1 MANLLDVSI
10 NRVPL
15 SAQKSVTD
23 VLKVILGPDAANK
36 INTLLDIG
44 GFVLGGLNEQAAD
57 VFATKLREAGATV
70 SIELSNTTLD
80 LFRVRLLS
88 FGEQKIQV
96 IKQVR
101 DITGL
106 GLKEA
111 KVLVENN
118 GVVKDNLDKP
128 SAVKVHQRLS
138 SVGAT
143 VVIEAMS
150 GTDSDEDPEKPEP
163 VEDDSYLVKGKVSLA
178 NGEPASSLLVRAYD
192 KDLRSEQ
199 HLGEAST
206 LETGEYA
213 ISYKQEQ
220 FSGSEKNNADLL
232 LRVFN
237 EVGIELALKTKT
249 KDEPDIFFNSPKKMD
264 VDLQIEESAAVKA
277 SEYERLEVF
286 LNPALD
292 GAVLAELSL
301 QDINFLLHETEIN
314 EFSDEF
320 PASANSIHFIAQSEK
335 NSHETNIPVAAFYGW
350 ARMGFGLVR
359 DHSTEQ
365 PTLNLDTLLEQSDK
379 YLKDA
384 LEQAIAKTIIPAW
397 LTEQIDSILSQLQ
410 RLRDDKTQQEKD
422 HWLQYEAKGVLIDA
436 VSAEALVGF
445 LVHAKSS
452 DEDSSLN
459 LQGSITNG
467 QGEFILTYALPPE
480 STLSNLSL
488 VLNIEAS
495 NGDELDEQEVSLPVE
510 QKEAVIIKITVPVPI
525 EPGEAL
531 QLTALPITFS
541 NDLTTFLKK
550 NNLTNIAELRKL
562 GNLETVKGLPE
573 TLRASDEVRQLQAQV
588 DLSLLSTDLKPA
600 EQIKQNQLLID
611 KGFASFSA
619 IADMP
624 VEQFV
629 SVIGNDSIVSP
640 AIQHAQAR
648 YLDFQLANAYLDIKT
663 GGTNNSEELQQDSA
677 LSCQCEDCVSA
688 LSPGA
693 YLTDLI
699 GYVTSNVTQ
708 ASGTA
713 ITLDFLVDNF
723 HQPLSKLPINCAA
736 TKTQVRQVR
745 IACEVLLA
753 AIDTSQLNFVI
764 TDERVAKYRQAAYQ
778 SLLRNIGTSQFD
790 LDRASSDDDI
800 EAIAHR
806 IGIDSK
812 YVEELQ
818 LESDVHQI
826 LGNALSEHNL
836 ERIFGL
842 PAYMETYID
851 IDIPRVRLLD
861 PLRFLKAE
869 QKRPELY
876 DWRLEHLKKQWKE
889 MDFPES
895 PLSQNTPIIDP
906 DVIGPDDFRH
916 PDELNTAFELWKTR
930 REWVDEQ
937 IARIHGKVI
946 SDSNKPN
953 GLATAIAEV
962 TVPTTLDNLIAQQAL
977 LANDAKIIENTTFTQ
992 WLSERQL
999 SVEALN
1005 ELARFATDVKAG
1017 KEYNEEEWQT
1027 YSTSATNIIVNS
1039 VKRVAYNSWVLEE
1052 ANIGLNMTT
1061 FWPSLTE
1068 PQEGAWSLFLESE
1081 KPLLDPE
1088 NIEPKQLP
1096 DGKFALRA
1104 RTLWNERRI
1113 QLDNKQKEYADI
1125 LKSKTAGG
1133 LDVIMIDAFGTVPDI
1148 EDINTKLNSLDQA
1161 EQSEAKAQILAL
1173 NLHQESFITLV
1184 AASLI
1189 LNDDQQTLSDTV
1201 QNNLSVALVSA
1212 YKFNFLY
1219 ENWLLEEAS
1228 LPYWQSLK
1236 ARLPKW
1242 RASQSQRQQWQQ
1254 TLKQASTPPLIDPDV
1269 ISGDV
1274 LLEPVIGNFSYDTW
1288 RSRIKLIDVELNTI
1302 RDSIEQGGNVTD
1314 DVIKPDAIEDLF
1326 SEEKYLGVSH
1336 QDLIV
1341 LSQLEEVGIAITSRL
1356 QQISLAREAY
1366 LFLLDIAK
1374 RIEKGFKVLAGT
1386 RENMYA
1392 ILLQMWKVKQ
1402 FATWREEESNKLS
1415 LSPEFF
1421 KYPTQRPTFTMQ
1433 QEAKKWRID
1442 ARRQRQWYRTLK
1454 ARIDQQQVLASSLK
1468 SMVSEVE
1475 EQTLPELR
1483 DVLIEIVDDNNDAFN
1498 IKAERLT
1505 KRFLIDL
1512 QQSGCQMTTR
1522 VGMALEVLQTLVF
1535 SIRSGKIDIADVE
1548 LKLSSK
1554 QFEQEWRWMGSYAT
1568 WKAAMGVFLYPEQI
1582 LYPSLREEQTSEFRR
1597 LTSNTSNQ
1605 LSPKDACK
1613 ISEAYYEYLKDISAL
1628 EVKATCWG
1636 STSIKSKQE
1645 CFTEN
1650 ISKQKDKGLLY
1661 LFGINNE
1668 TKRCYWSTF
1677 DLKAQASAALA
1688 ATFLLNVKKQ
1698 TFQSSWQ
1705 SLPIGDVNVTDIVG
1719 ATTYQHKM
1727 YVVLRIIVKEKDKL
1741 GSLLYDLETNTWSEL
1756 VELEIPSSPRGASFT
1771 MVQQDLTHNQP
1782 QPPTIC
1788 CLALTDPKKFFSY
1801 KFSGSAGYIY
1811 YKENIDNQYSSIL
1824 YSNTLTKENTWVN
1837 NKWTIITYLDHPV
1850 YRTNYIVGEKSKIT
1864 SAVQYKNGLLV
1875 SVNIEN
1881 IYQSSIGSNSS
1892 FQGYIYGVKGSSL
1905 TIGLNLFSNQSSG
1918 LDNYLTIKSSIKSK
1932 SSYLNDVTG
1941 HSEKSINELKNEIV
1955 SLEKKKNNIISED
1968 DYTKWLSGRNG
1979 PGLYPISALRVD
1991 SSKKN
1996 VTRLHVFSTY
2006 SLSYDVKDL
2015 PDSDEKLNNFASSFN
2030 VFLPEKKLLTSSQN
2044 NKKISLATHNGKP
2057 LLNYSYDIVYNIEV
2071 DTNYFRPVYSII
2083 SSRINTGLLNVV
2095 FKLNIAPSLQSNPI
2109 QISTKTNIES
2119 QEYRR
2124 NWIHENSV
2132 SNDYANR
2139 RYLDEAYYYLPVWIA
2154 EQLSRS
2160 GHYKEALEWYRLV
2173 FDYTSTINRRISWV
2187 LQQEDQLDYN
2197 YDRKNE
2203 WPVQLNPHAF
2213 AQNRK
2218 NTYTHFTVQSI
2229 IRCLLDYADAEFTY
2243 DTSESV
2249 ARARNLYNTA
2259 LELIE
2264 LELPVQPENKC
2275 LALIE
2280 SLKYTVEDITL
2291 QPYYDYLKSRLG
2303 QLDSTEVLK
2312 NTLVEVRNKL
2322 NSNFSEEKRLSNA
2335 LDVIQMALGERKASL
2350 TATEITAKS
2359 LLTKQ
2364 NFSRTLFSD
2373 LRLSTS
2379 FANTGRL
2386 LSRLASS
2393 NPNIVDNNSA
2403 GIETVEIADFSE
2415 IVIGYSPRLSFE
2427 FCIPNNPTVKFLL
2440 LRAKLNLFKIRNC
2453 MNIAGM
2459 QRELEPY
2466 SAPIDVESALPSMG
2480 AGGQINLAGVTR
2492 IRPTQY
2498 RYPVLVD
2505 RAKQLTHLAQQTESS
2520 FFSTLQSLDQERYTL
2535 FKARQDVEL
2544 SKEGVKL
2551 QKLRVRESEDGVGLA
2566 ELQLDRTSILAET
2579 YAEWL
2584 SEDRLKLEEELLQA
2598 YKNLNFNQL
2607 WASRMRYLS
2616 QGLQIGASIA
2626 SVDKWDPG
2634 SIVAASLLGGSIVAT
2649 AVEGGFTD
2657 NAIQNQYHINTLSL
2671 RVSITLRNR
2680 EYELQNQ
2687 LAEQD
2692 LEIGN
2697 QQIKLANDRLHITEQ
2712 EQAIAEIQSEQA
2724 SDTVVFLQEKFSN
2737 VELYNWMSGVLQ
2749 SIFRYYLQQAAAISK
2764 LAEIQL
2770 AFERQEPL
2778 FGVIKDD
2785 YYELPNFDSN
2795 NSVSGDSS
2803 SIDRRGLTGSAR
2815 LLRDITKLDQ
2825 YAFTTDQRK
2834 QQLSISFSLS
2844 QLDPFAFQQF
2854 KRTGILNFDTSGKV
2868 FDRRFPGQYLRL
2880 IKQVRISVIAL
2891 VPPVQGISATLTS
2904 SGISRVVIAGD
2915 VFQTVAIRRDPESI
2929 AFTNPIGA
2937 SGIFEL
2943 NPNPEMLFPFEG
2955 NGVDTRW
2962 EFRLPKAS
2970 NPMDFNTIADVL
2982 FTIEYTA
2989 LHDRTYQQQVQKE
3002 LDTYTSFDRAF
3013 SFRQEFSDAWYDLHN
3028 PEQTDTPMSVSFE
3041 TTLADFPSN
3050 INELIISNVLMYFI
3064 ADGDLPSVFAAKLF
3078 FAQHQDSNTSGGEAL
3093 PIDGVIRSNTNGTNW
3108 ASIGGSV
3115 PKGKWQL
3122 ELPNIPVIKQL
3133 FEDEKISDIL
3143 LVLTCEGE
3151 LPDYPV

>member
-1 MANLLDVSI
+1 MANLFNVSI

-15 SAQKSVTD
+15 PAQKPVTD
-23 VLKVILGPDAANK
+23 VLKVMLGPDAIDK
-36 INTLLDIG
+36 INQLLDVG

-70 SIELSNTTLD
+70 SIELSNTTLE

-88 FGEQKIQV
+88 FGEQKLQV

-101 DITGL
+101 EITGL

-111 KVLVENN
+111 KTLVESN

-128 SAVKVHQRLS
+128 SAIKVHQRLS

-150 GTDSDEDPEKPEP
+150 GSDNGEDPKKPKP
-163 VEDDSYLVKGKVSLA
+163 AKDDNYLVTGKVSLA
-178 NGEPASSLLVRAYD
+178 NGKPASGVLIRAYD

-199 HLGEAST
+199 YLGEASISS
-206 LETGEYA
+206 TGDYA

-220 FSGSEKNNADLL
+220 FSRSEKNNTDLL

-237 EVGIELALKTKT
+237 EVGIELALKTKI

-264 VDLQIEESAAVKA
+264 IDLQLEASAAVKA
-277 SEYERLEVF
+277 SEYERLEG
-286 LNPALD
+286 LLRPALD
-292 GAVLAELSL
+292 SAVLADLSL
-301 QDINFLLHETEIN
+301 QDISFLINETEIN

-320 PASANSIHFIAQSEK
+320 PAGANSIHFIAQSAK
-335 NSHETNIPVAAFYGW
+335 LSYETNIPAAAFYGW
-350 ARMGFGLVR
+350 ARMEFGLVR
-359 DHSTEQ
+359 NEATEQ

-379 YLKDA
+379 YLTEA
-384 LEQAIAKTIIPAW
+384 LKQAIAKIIIPAW
-397 LTEQIDSILSQLQ
+397 LAEQIDLILSQLQ
-410 RLRDDKTQQEKD
+410 RLRDEKTQQEKD
-422 HWLQYEAKGVLIDA
+422 HWILHEVKGVLIDS
-436 VSAEALVGF
+436 VSAEPLVGL
-445 LVHAKSS
+445 LVNAQPL
-452 DEDSSLN
+452 DEDRSLH

-541 NDLTTFLKK
+541 NDLNTFLKK

-629 SVIGNDSIVSP
+629 SVIGNDGIVSP

-663 GGTNNSEELQQDSA
+663 GGTNNPEELQQDSA

-736 TKTQVRQVR
+736 TKTQLRQVR

-790 LDRASSDDDI
+790 LDRASSDADI
-800 EAIAHR
+800 EAIANR
-806 IGIDSK
+806 LGIDPN
-812 YVEELQ
+812 YVKELQ
-818 LESDVHQI
+818 LQSGAHQI
-826 LGNALSEHNL
+826 LANALSEHNL

-876 DWRLEHLKKQWKE
+876 DWRLERLKKQWKE
-889 MDFPES
+889 IDFPES

-937 IARIHGKVI
+937 IARIHSKVI
-946 SDSNKPN
+946 SDSNNPY
-953 GLATAIAEV
+953 GLATAIAEI
-962 TVPTTLDNLIAQQAL
+962 TVPTTLGNLIAQQAL
-977 LANDAKIIENTTFTQ
+977 LANDAKIIEDATFTQ

-1005 ELARFATDVKAG
+1005 ELARFATDVEVG

-1027 YSTSATNIIVNS
+1027 YVTNATNIIVNS
-1039 VKRVAYNSWVLEE
+1039 VKRAAYNSWVLEE
-1052 ANIGLNMTT
+1052 ANISLNMTT

-1068 PQEGAWSLFLESE
+1068 PQEGEWSLLLESE

-1088 NIEPKQLP
+1088 NIEPKKLP
-1096 DGKFALRA
+1096 DGKFALTA
-1104 RTLWNERRI
+1104 RTLWDERRI
-1113 QLDNKQKEYADI
+1113 QLNEKQKEYADI
-1125 LKSKTAGG
+1125 LKSKTAGR
-1133 LDVIMIDAFGTVPDI
+1133 LDAIMSDAFGTVPDI
-1148 EDINTKLNSLDQA
+1148 ENINTKLNSLDQA

-1173 NLHQESFITLV
+1173 NLDQESFITLV
-1184 AASLI
+1184 SASLI
-1189 LNDDQQTLSDTV
+1189 LKGDQQTLSNTV
-1201 QNNLSVALVSA
+1201 QNNLSAALVSA
-1212 YKFNFLY
+1212 YKFNLLY
-1219 ENWLLEEAS
+1219 QDWLLEEAR

-1236 ARLPKW
+1236 ARLPRW
-1242 RASQSQRQQWQQ
+1242 RASQLQRQQWQQ

-1274 LLEPVIGNFSYDTW
+1274 LIEPIIGNFAYDTW
-1288 RSRIKLIDVELNTI
+1288 RSRTKLIDIELNTI
-1302 RDSIEQGGNVTD
+1302 RDSIEQNGNVTD
-1314 DVIKPDAIEDLF
+1314 DVIKPDAIENLF
-1326 SEEKYLGVSH
+1326 SEEKYLGISH
-1336 QDLIV
+1336 QDLIA
-1341 LSQLEEVGIAITSRL
+1341 LSQLEEKGVSITSRL
-1356 QQISLAREAY
+1356 QQIALVREAY
-1366 LFLLDIAK
+1366 LFLLDVAK
-1374 RIEKGFKVLAGT
+1374 RIEKGSKVLAGT

-1392 ILLQMWKVKQ
+1392 ILLQIWKIKQ
-1402 FATWREEESNKLS
+1402 FATWREEEKSRLS

-1421 KYPTQRPTFTMQ
+1421 KYPTQRPTFTVQ
-1433 QEAKKWRID
+1433 QEAQKWRID
-1442 ARRQRQWYRTLK
+1442 TRRQREWYRTLK
-1454 ARIDQQQVLASSLK
+1454 ARIDQQEVLASSLK

-1475 EQTLPELR
+1475 EQTLPLLR
-1483 DVLIEIVDDNNDAFN
+1483 NALVNIIDPSSDDLT
-1498 IKAERLT
+1498 IKSEKLT

-1522 VGMALEVLQTLVF
+1522 VSMALEVLQTLVF

-1548 LKLSSK
+1548 LKISSK

-1568 WKAAMGVFLYPEQI
+1568 WKAAMGVFFYPEQI
-1582 LYPSLREEQTSEFRR
+1582 LYPSLREEQTSEFSR
-1597 LTSNTSNQ
+1597 LTSNTLNQ

-1645 CFTEN
+1645 CFTES
-1650 ISKQKDKGLLY
+1650 ISKQKVKDLFY

-1668 TKRCYWSTF
+1668 TKHCYWSTF

-1688 ATFLLNVKKQ
+1688 AAFLLNVEKQ

-1705 SLPIGDVNVTDIVG
+1705 HLPIGDVNVTDIVG
-1719 ATTYQHKM
+1719 ATTYQNKM
-1727 YVVLRIIVKEKDKL
+1727 YVVLRIIVKEKNKL

-1756 VELEIPSSPRGASFT
+1756 VELGIPSSPRGASFT
-1771 MVQQDLTHNQP
+1771 MVQQDLMHNEP

-1788 CLALTDPKKFFSY
+1788 CLALTAPKKFSSY

-1811 YKENIDNQYSSIL
+1811 YKENIDNQYSSVL
-1824 YSNTLTKENTWVN
+1824 YTNTLTKENTWVN

-1850 YRTNYIVGEKSKIT
+1850 YQTNYIVGEESKIT
-1864 SAVQYKNGLLV
+1864 SAVQYKNGLLI
-1875 SVNIEN
+1875 SVNIEK
-1881 IYQSSIGSNSS
+1881 IYQSSTSSNSS
-1892 FQGYIYGVKGSSL
+1892 LQGYIYGIKGSSL
-1905 TIGLNLFSNQSSG
+1905 TIGLSLFSNQTRD
-1918 LDNYLTIKSSIKSK
+1918 LDDYLTIKSSIKTK

-1941 HSEKSINELKNEIV
+1941 RSEKSINELRNEIV
-1955 SLEKKKNNIISED
+1955 SLEKKKESIISED

-1979 PGLYPISALRVD
+1979 PGLYPIGALRID

-2006 SLSYDVKDL
+2006 NLSYDVEDL
-2015 PDSDEKLNNFASSFN
+2015 PDSDEKLNDFASSFN

-2044 NKKISLATHNGKP
+2044 NKRISLATHNGKP
-2057 LLNYSYDIVYNIEV
+2057 ILNYSYDILYNIEV

-2083 SSRINTGLLNVV
+2083 NSRTNTGLLDVV
-2095 FKLNIAPSLQSNPI
+2095 FKLDIAPNLQSNPI
-2109 QISTKTNIES
+2109 QISTETNIES
-2119 QEYRR
+2119 QQYRR

-2139 RYLDEAYYYLPVWIA
+2139 GYLDEAYYYLPVWIA
-2154 EQLSRS
+2154 EQLSRY
-2160 GHYKEALEWYRLV
+2160 GHYKEALEWYSLV
-2173 FDYTSTINRRISWV
+2173 FDYKSTTNRKISWV
-2187 LQQEDQLDYN
+2187 LQQEDRFDHDYN
-2197 YDRKNE
+2197 RNSE

-2218 NTYTHFTVQSI
+2218 NTYTHFTIQSI

-2264 LELPVQPENKC
+2264 SELPVQPENKC
-2275 LALIE
+2275 SALIE

-2291 QPYYDYLKSRLG
+2291 QPYYEYLKSRLG
-2303 QLDSTEVLK
+2303 ELNSTQVLK

-2322 NSNFSEEKRLSNA
+2322 NSNFSEEKRLANA
-2335 LDVIQMALGERKASL
+2335 LEVIQMALGERKASL
-2350 TATEITAKS
+2350 TATEVITKS

-2364 NFSRTLFSD
+2364 DFSRIL
-2373 LRLSTS
+2373 LSNLNISTN
-2379 FANTGRL
+2379 FFKTDRL
-2386 LSRLASS
+2386 LSRLASLNS
-2393 NPNIVDNNSA
+2393 NITDNDSA

-2480 AGGQINLAGVTR
+2480 AGGQINLASVTR

-2505 RAKQLTHLAQQTESS
+2505 RAKQLTHLAQQTEAS
-2520 FFSTLQSLDQERYTL
+2520 FFSTLQSLDQEKYTL

-2544 SKEGVKL
+2544 SREGVKL
-2551 QKLRVRESEDGVGLA
+2551 QKLRVRESENGLGLA
-2566 ELQLDRTSILAET
+2566 ELQLERTAILVET
-2579 YAEWL
+2579 YAEWS
-2584 SEDRLKLEEELLQA
+2584 SEDMLDLEKQLLDQ
-2598 YKNLNFNQL
+2598 YKFHQDVQILSAFANY
-2607 WASRMRYLS
+2607 ASHIAGLAVTAAAGGATGGAPASAAAAAAIIPIYAETVS
-2616 QGLQIGASIA
+2616 Q
-2626 SVDKWDPG
+2626 SV
-2634 SIVAASLLGGSIVAT
+2634 LAT
-2649 AVEGGFTD
+2649 SQFK
-2657 NAIQNQYHINTLSL
+2657 INTLSQ
-2671 RVSITLRNR
+2671 SISIALRNR
-2680 EYELQNQ
+2680 EYQLQHQ

-2692 LEIGN
+2692 VQISN
-2697 QQIKLANDRLHITEQ
+2697 QQIKLANDRIQITEQ

-2724 SDTVVFLQEKFSN
+2724 SGNVIFLQEKFTN
-2737 VELYNWMSGVLQ
+2737 VELYDWMSGVLK
-2749 SIFRYYLQQAAAISK
+2749 SIFRYYLQQAAAMSK

-2785 YYELPNFDSN
+2785 YYELPNFDGN
-2795 NSVSGDSS
+2795 NSASSDSATA
-2803 SIDRRGLTGSAR
+2803 DRRGLTGSAR

-2834 QQLSISFSLS
+2834 QQLSVNFSLS

-2854 KRTGILNFDTSGKV
+2854 KQTGILNFDTSGKV

-2915 VFQTVAIRRDPESI
+2915 VFQTVVIRRDPESI
-2929 AFTNPIGA
+2929 AFSNPIGA
-2937 SGIFEL
+2937 SGVFEL
-2943 NPNPEMLFPFEG
+2943 SPNPEMLLPFEG

-2962 EFRLPKAS
+2962 EFRLPEAS

-2982 FTIEYTA
+2982 LTIEYTA
-2989 LHDRTYQQQVQKE
+2989 LHDRTYQQQIQQE

-3050 INELIISNVLMYFI
+3050 INELIISHVLMYFI
-3064 ADGDLPSVFAAKLF
+3064 ADSDLPSVFAAKLF
-3078 FAQHQDSNTSGGEAL
+3078 FTQHQDSNTLGGEAS

-3108 ASIGGSV
+3108 AAIGGSV

-3133 FEDEKISDIL
+3133 FSDEKINDIL

-3151 LPDYPV
+3151 LPSYLM

>member
-1 MANLLDVSI
+1 MANLFDVSI

-23 VLKVILGPDAANK
+23 VLKVMLGPDAANK

-106 GLKEA
+106 GLKEVKA
-111 KVLVENN
+111 LVENN

-128 SAVKVHQRLS
+128 SAIKVHQRLS
-138 SVGAT
+138 SAGAT

-150 GTDSDEDPEKPEP
+150 GSDNGEDPKKPKP
-163 VEDDSYLVKGKVSLA
+163 AKDDNYLVTGKVSLA
-178 NGEPASSLLVRAYD
+178 NGEPASGVLVRAYD

-199 HLGEAST
+199 YLGEASISS
-206 LETGEYA
+206 TGDYA

-220 FSGSEKNNADLL
+220 FSRSEKNSADLL

-237 EVGIELALKTKT
+237 EVGIELALKTKN
-249 KDEPDIFFNSPKKMD
+249 KDGPDIFFNSPKKSEIN
-264 VDLQIEESAAVKA
+264 LQLEESAAVKA

-286 LNPALD
+286 LSPALD
-292 GAVLAELSL
+292 SAVLADLSL
-301 QDINFLLHETEIN
+301 QDINFLINETEIN
-314 EFSDEF
+314 EFLDEF
-320 PASANSIHFIAQSEK
+320 PAGSNSIHFIVQSAK
-335 NSHETNIPVAAFYGW
+335 LSHETNIPAAAFYGW
-350 ARMGFGLVR
+350 ARMEFGLVR
-359 DHSTEQ
+359 DEDTEQ
-365 PTLNLDTLLEQSDK
+365 PILNLDTLLEQSDK
-379 YLKDA
+379 YLAEA
-384 LEQAIAKTIIPAW
+384 LKQAIAKIIIPAW
-397 LTEQIDSILSQLQ
+397 LAEQIDSILSQLQ
-410 RLRDDKTQQEKD
+410 GLRDEKTQQEKD
-422 HWLQYEAKGVLIDA
+422 HWIPHEVKGVLIDA
-436 VSAEALVGF
+436 ASAEPLVGF
-445 LVHAKSS
+445 LINAKSS

-480 STLSNLSL
+480 TTLSNLSL
-488 VLNIEAS
+488 VLNIETS
-495 NGDELDEQEVSLPVE
+495 NGDKLDKQEVSLPVD
-510 QKEAVIIKITVPVPI
+510 QKEAITIKITVPVPI

-573 TLRASDEVRQLQAQV
+573 TLRASDEVKQLQAQV
-588 DLSLLSTDLKPA
+588 DLSLLSTDLEPA

-736 TKTQVRQVR
+736 TKTQLRQVR

-790 LDRASSDDDI
+790 LDRASSDADI
-800 EAIAHR
+800 EAIANR
-806 IGIDSK
+806 LGIDPK
-812 YVEELQ
+812 YVKELQ
-818 LESDVHQI
+818 LQSGAHQI
-826 LGNALSEHNL
+826 LANALSEHNL

-876 DWRLEHLKKQWKE
+876 DWRLERLKKQWKE
-889 MDFPES
+889 IDFPES

-937 IARIHGKVI
+937 IARIHSKVI
-946 SDSNKPN
+946 SDSNNPY
-953 GLATAIAEV
+953 GLAAAIAEI

-977 LANDAKIIENTTFTQ
+977 LANDAKIIEDATFTQ

-1027 YSTSATNIIVNS
+1027 YVTNATNIIVNS
-1039 VKRVAYNSWVLEE
+1039 VKRAAYSSWILEE
-1052 ANIGLNMTT
+1052 VNVSLNMTT

-1068 PQEGAWSLFLESE
+1068 PQEGEWSLFLESE

-1096 DGKFALRA
+1096 DGKFALTA
-1104 RTLWNERRI
+1104 RTLWNEHRI

-1173 NLHQESFITLV
+1173 NLHQESFITLI

-1189 LNDDQQTLSDTV
+1189 LNDDHQTLSDTV

-1219 ENWLLEEAS
+1219 ESWLLEEAS

-1288 RSRIKLIDVELNTI
+1288 RSRTKLIDVELNTI

-1326 SEEKYLGVSH
+1326 SEEKYLGISH

-1341 LSQLEEVGIAITSRL
+1341 LGQLEEVGIAITSRL
-1356 QQISLAREAY
+1356 QQISLVREAY
-1366 LFLLDIAK
+1366 LFLLDVAK
-1374 RIEKGFKVLAGT
+1374 RIEKGSKVLAGT

-1392 ILLQMWKVKQ
+1392 ILLQIWKVKQ

-1433 QEAKKWRID
+1433 QEAQKWRID
-1442 ARRQRQWYRTLK
+1442 ARRQREWYRTLK

-1483 DVLIEIVDDNNDAFN
+1483 DALIEIIHNPNDAFN
-1498 IKAERLT
+1498 IKAEKLT

-1522 VGMALEVLQTLVF
+1522 VSMALEVLQTLVF

-1568 WKAAMGVFLYPEQI
+1568 WKASMGVFLYPEQI
-1582 LYPSLREEQTSEFRR
+1582 LYPSLRRDKTSGFKKLSESIRNT
-1597 LTSNTSNQ
+1597 TSFTDT
-1605 LSPKDACK
+1605 DACK
-1613 ISEAYYEYLKDISAL
+1613 AFSDYFDYIDDVRNITVDATCYAKKNVQDLSECGNYSVKWNNVFYLFGKGKKFSGAYMSTYDWESQQQTSWVQLPYLVDVISIAGATEYNNNIILFIIIKDADVSRLYLMRQDLSNGQWEEPKELETPDDTKIISAALVERTNDQSVPIIAVHLIYLDNPNKISILSLNSLNEDGTNWINNIEHWRNSYDIYGHNTLYPNIESVIEIEEAYYVFFRGHQGTLIEYIMKD
-1628 EVKATCWG
+1628 E
-1636 STSIKSKQE
+1636 
-1645 CFTEN
+1645 
-1650 ISKQKDKGLLY
+1650 
-1661 LFGINNE
+1661 
-1668 TKRCYWSTF
+1668 
-1677 DLKAQASAALA
+1677 
-1688 ATFLLNVKKQ
+1688 
-1698 TFQSSWQ
+1698 SW
-1705 SLPIGDVNVTDIVG
+1705 P
-1719 ATTYQHKM
+1719 
-1727 YVVLRIIVKEKDKL
+1727 
-1741 GSLLYDLETNTWSEL
+1741 
-1756 VELEIPSSPRGASFT
+1756 
-1771 MVQQDLTHNQP
+1771 
-1782 QPPTIC
+1782 
-1788 CLALTDPKKFFSY
+1788 
-1801 KFSGSAGYIY
+1801 
-1811 YKENIDNQYSSIL
+1811 DNLS
-1824 YSNTLTKENTWVN
+1824 
-1837 NKWTIITYLDHPV
+1837 
-1850 YRTNYIVGEKSKIT
+1850 
-1864 SAVQYKNGLLV
+1864 LLV
-1875 SVNIEN
+1875 SKHTTSVNDFSVGAFRYPDTDE
-1881 IYQSSIGSNSS
+1881 IYGVFRSGTIKRFFLGEVAVPVDVLSLIGSNYIRYETRIVLDDEVSGWFSVYQPDRYEVLINNFAIHSGVLPNKKLIRSGSFHYRSDIKDSDSS
-1892 FQGYIYGVKGSSL
+1892 FLCEMKSVEEFDNQIDELRFISTYENTSL
-1905 TIGLNLFSNQSSG
+1905 TPYI
-1918 LDNYLTIKSSIKSK
+1918 LDNYGRLSTRIPFQPSFQMTDYDYLLLRASSKYFREYNMKKNSSLLIFIEELYYFIPLMIAIELSK
-1932 SSYLNDVTG
+1932 SGNYQQ
-1941 HSEKSINELKNEIV
+1941 
-1955 SLEKKKNNIISED
+1955 
-1968 DYTKWLSGRNG
+1968 
-1979 PGLYPISALRVD
+1979 ALLWFR
-1991 SSKKN
+1991 
-1996 VTRLHVFSTY
+1996 
-2006 SLSYDVKDL
+2006 
-2015 PDSDEKLNNFASSFN
+2015 
-2030 VFLPEKKLLTSSQN
+2030 Q
-2044 NKKISLATHNGKP
+2044 
-2057 LLNYSYDIVYNIEV
+2057 VYNYLGLGYGKLEF
-2071 DTNYFRPVYSII
+2071 DLFFYSEGFTYNPYII
-2083 SSRINTGLLNVV
+2083 YDGLEDGSDDKQFDRSESWLHDPINPHT
-2095 FKLNIAPSLQSNPI
+2095 IA
-2109 QISTKTNIES
+2109 S
-2119 QEYRR
+2119 Q
-2124 NWIHENSV
+2124 
-2132 SNDYANR
+2132 
-2139 RYLDEAYYYLPVWIA
+2139 
-2154 EQLSRS
+2154 RS
-2160 GHYKEALEWYRLV
+2160 GTYK
-2173 FDYTSTINRRISWV
+2173 
-2187 LQQEDQLDYN
+2187 
-2197 YDRKNE
+2197 
-2203 WPVQLNPHAF
+2203 
-2213 AQNRK
+2213 
-2218 NTYTHFTVQSI
+2218 HFTVQSI

-2264 LELPVQPENKC
+2264 SELPVQPENKC
-2275 LALIE
+2275 SALIE

-2291 QPYYDYLKSRLG
+2291 QPYYEYLKSKLG
-2303 QLDSTEVLK
+2303 ELTSTEILK
-2312 NTLVEVRNKL
+2312 STLVEVRNKL
-2322 NSNFSEEKRLSNA
+2322 NSNLSEEKRLANT
-2335 LDVIQMALGERKASL
+2335 LEVIQMALGERKASL
-2350 TATEITAKS
+2350 TATEIITKS

-2364 NFSRTLFSD
+2364 NFSRTLFAD
-2373 LRLSTS
+2373 LNISTNFS
-2379 FANTGRL
+2379 QTGRL

-2393 NPNIVDNNSA
+2393 NPNITDNNSA
-2403 GIETVEIADFSE
+2403 GDETVEIADFSE

-2440 LRAKLNLFKIRNC
+2440 LKAKLNLFKIRNC

-2459 QRELEPY
+2459 HRELEPY
-2466 SAPIDVESALPSMG
+2466 SAPIDVESALPSVG

-2505 RAKQLTHLAQQTESS
+2505 RAKQLTHLAQQTEAS
-2520 FFSTLQSLDQERYTL
+2520 FFSTLQSLDQEKYTL

-2551 QKLRVRESEDGVGLA
+2551 QKLRVRESENGLGLA
-2566 ELQLDRTSILAET
+2566 ELQLERTAILAET
-2579 YAEWL
+2579 YAEWS
-2584 SEDRLKLEEELLQA
+2584 SEDMLDLEKQLLDQ
-2598 YKNLNFNQL
+2598 YKFHQDAQILSAFANY
-2607 WASRMRYLS
+2607 ASHIAGLAVTAAAGGATGGAPASAAAAAAIIPIYAETVS
-2616 QGLQIGASIA
+2616 Q
-2626 SVDKWDPG
+2626 SV
-2634 SIVAASLLGGSIVAT
+2634 LAT
-2649 AVEGGFTD
+2649 SQFK
-2657 NAIQNQYHINTLSL
+2657 INTLSQ
-2671 RVSITLRNR
+2671 SISIALRNR
-2680 EYELQNQ
+2680 EYQLQHQ
-2687 LAEQD
+2687 LSEQD

-2697 QQIKLANDRLHITEQ
+2697 QQIKLANDRVQITEQ

-2724 SDTVVFLQEKFSN
+2724 SDNVIFLQEKFTN
-2737 VELYNWMSGVLQ
+2737 VELYDWMSGVLE
-2749 SIFRYYLQQAAAISK
+2749 SIFRYYLQQAAAMSK

-2785 YYELPNFDSN
+2785 YYELPNFDGN
-2795 NSVSGDSS
+2795 NSASSDS
-2803 SIDRRGLTGSAR
+2803 ITVDRRGLTGSAR

-2834 QQLSISFSLS
+2834 QQLSVSFSLS

-2854 KRTGILNFDTSGKV
+2854 KQTGILNFDTSGKV

-2880 IKQVRISVIAL
+2880 IKQVRVSVVAL

-2915 VFQTVAIRRDPESI
+2915 VFQTVVIRRDPESI
-2929 AFTNPIGA
+2929 AFSNPIGA
-2937 SGIFEL
+2937 SGVFEL
-2943 NPNPEMLFPFEG
+2943 SPNPEMLLPFEG

-2962 EFRLPKAS
+2962 EVRLPKAS

-2982 FTIEYTA
+2982 LTIEYTA